1 MVMMTSD
8 IAVSNKGTMF
18 RMSTVVIIVDDDP
31 CDFFTEA
38 SVEPLSN
45 SLVF

>member
-18 RMSTVVIIVDDDP
+18 RMSVVIIVDDDP
-31 CDFFTEA
+31 WDFFTEA
-38 SVEPLSN
+38 SVESLSN